1 MQTIKDVCFQIIEDN
16 PDLKEIFLSPHVNI
30 SSLAKEIK
38 PKVEEILFKK
48 VNLISIILSL
58 KRIKETLKPK
68 KIKIYQSLP
77 DILIKNN
84 VVEVIFDLKDERLK
98 KDFMEIFNQSYA
110 FVKEADELTIIFDS
124 IKWRRMKFNTKPK
137 KIILDLDVVHIILP
151 EESIYV
157 PGLYYHFLKA
167 IQSKEISLVE
177 IFSSYTELSF
187 VVFQKDSEM
196 VIKMIRN
203 TLRKLI
209 DI

>member
-1 MQTIKDVCFQIIEDN
+1 MQTIKDICFQIIDDD

-38 PKVEEILFKK
+38 PKVEQILFKK

-84 VVEVIFDLKDERLK
+84 VVEVIFDINFKSNAQ
-98 KDFMEIFNQSYA
+98 DFIEKIVKNSYA
-110 FVKEADELTIIFDS
+110 FVKEENEVTVIFDKLKWKN
-124 IKWRRMKFNTKPK
+124 IKIKTQPK
-137 KIILDLDVVHIILP
+137 KIIDNLDMIHIILP
-151 EESIYV
+151 EESIYI
-157 PGLYYHFLKA
+157 PGLYYQFLKA

-177 IFSSYTELSF
+177 IFSSYSQLSF
-187 VVFQKDSEM
+187 VIFQKDTET
-196 VIKMIRN
+196 VIKVIRN
-203 TLRKLI
+203 TLRKI
-209 DI
+209 T